1 MTYYV
6 AESLRSDN
14 IGDYICIN
22 ENLDYKWFS
31 PTEQLDPYRLLP
43 PDDDFSYTIQQW
55 LTDLP
60 TNNTRLLFSFTEQS
74 HPELFI

>member
-6 AESLRSDN
+6 AEFLHSDN
-14 IGDYICIN
+14 GGDYICIN

-31 PTEQLDPYRLLP
+31 PTEQLDPCRLLP
-43 PDDDFSYTIQQW
+43 CDEHVYYTIQQW
-55 LTDLP
+55 LADLP
-60 TNNTRLLFSFTEQS
+60 TNNMRLLFSFTEQS